1 MSVKYLVFISY
12 RRTDSIHITDRIYDH
27 LKSHFGK
34 TKIFKDVDNI
44 PLGLDFG
51 QVIDEAV
58 GSCRVLIAIIG
69 KDWLDI
75 KNEQGRRLHNPTD
88 FVRIEIE
95 SALRQGIPLIPV
107 LVDDAQMPLERDLPT
122 TLQGLT
128 DHNGIK
134 IRPDPDFQNDMKRL
148 TNGIKSLSGRFYLVE
163 RVAWWFSLTLFL
175 LYSGF
180 IFLGLIVLRD
190 FWFTPSWEPSW
201 LHTETPADQ
210 VGMSEGAYYLWS
222 NVLYWSF
229 DLFFGLGLVTGICV
243 KILLPLLV
251 RLDDQSQIAFGV
263 ERTENQQVV
272 VFLLGSPDTT
282 SGTVVL
288 IESDRVSFN
297 LRMNIYELG
306 MVRLPSNGGNY
317 G

>member
-12 RRTDSIHITDRIYDH
+12 RRADSIHIADRIYEH

-34 TKIFKDVDNI
+34 ENIFKDVDNI
-44 PLGLDFG
+44 SLGLDFR
-51 QVIDEAV
+51 QIIDEAV

-75 KNEQGRRLHNPTD
+75 KNEQGRRLDNPTD

-95 SALRQGIPLIPV
+95 SALRRGIPVIPV

-163 RVAWWFSLTLFL
+163 RLAWWFSFVSFLFCSFRL
-175 LYSGF
+175 WKMSHF
-180 IFLGLIVLRD
+180 AWRWRFFLGLFSADLRETYRKLPPLFGIESNIWLLVL
-190 FWFTPSWEPSW
+190 FLGLLWC
-201 LHTETPADQ
+201 
-210 VGMSEGAYYLWS
+210 GMGLW
-222 NVLYWSF
+222 
-229 DLFFGLGLVTGICV
+229 GLGLTYWH
-243 KILLPLLV
+243 KR
-251 RLDDQSQIAFGV
+251 RL
-263 ERTENQQVV
+263 
-272 VFLLGSPDTT
+272 
-282 SGTVVL
+282 
-288 IESDRVSFN
+288 
-297 LRMNIYELG
+297 
-306 MVRLPSNGGNY
+306 
-317 G
+317 